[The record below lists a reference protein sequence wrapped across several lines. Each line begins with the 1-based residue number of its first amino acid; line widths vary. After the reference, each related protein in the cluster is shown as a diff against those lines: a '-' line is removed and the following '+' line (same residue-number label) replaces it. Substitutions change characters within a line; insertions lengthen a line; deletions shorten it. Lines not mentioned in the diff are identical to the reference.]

1 MPEALLYGLVILSAI
16 AHAIW
21 NALMKSAGDRVLTMV
36 AIRTAGLILGLIA
49 LPVVEWPAPESW
61 KWLALTAAVMFA
73 YYALLI
79 RSYDVGDMSVVY
91 PLARG
96 VAPVLTTIAAFLA
109 IGETLGAGQIV
120 AVAMI
125 SLGIMALSFGAGASR
140 GAVGFA
146 LATGASVA
154 TYSSFAGLGVRSAG
168 TVLGFQACLEIVTG
182 FGMLG
187 YGVTARHTAIL
198 GYARRHGTIGLLA
211 GAVSV
216 VGFLAYLMAA
226 RYLPLGPVT
235 ALRETSV
242 LFGAVLGTI
251 VLKEG
256 FGLRRVAAALLVTLG
271 TALLAVMR
279 RGNLRS
285 CHCLSRSKAA
295 SACR

>member
-1 MPEALLYGLVILSAI
+1 MSEALLYGLVILSAI
-16 AHAIW
+16 ANAAW

-36 AIRTAGLILGLIA
+36 AIRAVGLMFGLAA
-49 LPVVEWPAPESW
+49 LAFVDWPAPQSW
-61 KWLALTAAVMFA
+61 KWLALTAVVMFA

-96 VAPVLTTIAAFLA
+96 VAPVLTTVAAFFA
-109 IGETLGAGQIV
+109 IGETLGPGQIV

-146 LATGASVA
+146 LATGVSVA
-154 TYSSFAGLGVRSAG
+154 TYSFFAGVGVRTAG

-182 FGMLG
+182 FGMFC
-187 YGVTARHTAIL
+187 YGVTVRRADIL
-198 GYARRHGTIGLLA
+198 AYTRRHGAVGVLA

-216 VGFLAYLMAA
+216 PGFLAYLVAA

-242 LFGAVLGTI
+242 IFGAILGTI

-256 FGLRRVAAALLVTLG
+256 FGPRRIAAAVLVTG
-271 TALLAVMR
+271 GIMLLAVMR
-279 RGNLRS
+279 
-285 CHCLSRSKAA
+285 
-295 SACR
+295 